1 MSDSIWRDML
11 AAAQAVRN
19 TRKISGLVVA
29 GAVGAAILSASG
41 KIYTGV
47 SVDAACALGICA
59 ERNAIL
65 HMITNGEQEIRR
77 VVCVMEDGTIG
88 SPCRACREWM
98 AQLMPENYK
107 QIAFLWDAG
116 GTTVTLGELTPKWWI

>member
-1 MSDSIWRDML
+1 MLDDVWKEML
-11 AAAQAVRN
+11 AAVQAVRN
-19 TRKISGLVVA
+19 TRRLSEFIVA

-65 HMITNGEQEIRR
+65 HMI
-77 VVCVMEDGTIG
+77 
-88 SPCRACREWM
+88 EW
-98 AQLMPENYK
+98 
-107 QIAFLWDAG
+107 
-116 GTTVTLGELTPKWWI
+116 

>member
-1 MSDSIWRDML
+1 MLDNVWKEML

-29 GAVGAAILSASG
+29 GSVVAAILSAIG

-88 SPCRACREWM
+88 SPCGACRELM

-107 QIAFLWDAG
+107 KCQKSCMQPFNEMKIFITFA
-116 GTTVTLGELTPKWWI
+116 I